1 MIPSELPTRRYA
13 YFVVASLFAVSA
25 FGQADRFLFGL
36 MIEPIKAE
44 LGLSDTSMG
53 LLAGFAFAVF
63 YTVLGIPIARWAD
76 RGTRRSIIALGLF
89 FWSLMTISC
98 GLAQNLWQ
106 MALARVGVGVG
117 EAAGAPPGHSLL
129 MDYFPPERR
138 ARVIGLHAMGGSL
151 GLIAALLIGGWVA
164 EHYGWRTAF
173 LAAGLPGLALA
184 LLIRLTV
191 REPVRGAFDPPAT
204 RVEPASIREVFAFL
218 LRLPSYWHL
227 TLAGSLHSFAGIGAA
242 SWNAVFLMRVHG
254 FGIAEAGATLAL
266 LNASFSMVA
275 IGISGF
281 IADALGRRDV
291 RWYQWLPALG
301 GILHVPPALAF
312 LLYPDAAVAI
322 WFLPVA
328 AFFGGFWAGPTI
340 TMAVSLAKPQMR
352 ATASALLLLVM
363 NLIGLGFGP
372 SAVGIMNDALAPRF
386 GDEAVRYSLL
396 LIGVTSL
403 WGCAHNWVA
412 AGHLRRDL
420 DAKAA

>member
-173 LAAGLPGLALA
+173 LAAGLPALA

-363 NLIGLGFGP
+363 NLIGLGCGP